1 MIMAIRHGE
10 KPSEDGSILGVD
22 PSGANSPDELSVKG
36 WQRAGA
42 LAVLFANPTL
52 RPGLRKPEKLY
63 APGTTAH
70 VKSMRAYRT
79 LQPLAEVLQLD
90 VSTAFHK
97 GGEAEL
103 ARNLEQA
110 QGVVLIAW
118 EHHAL
123 CQLANDLL
131 GRNDSSPQ
139 DWPDERFDLIWVFD
153 RAGAS
158 WNFKQVP
165 QMLLKG
171 DVPQVL
177 R

>member
-1 MIMAIRHGE
+1 MPI
-10 KPSEDGSILGVD
+10 
-22 PSGANSPDELSVKG
+22 
-36 WQRAGA
+36 
-42 LAVLFANPTL
+42 
-52 RPGLRKPEKLY
+52 
-63 APGTTAH
+63 
-70 VKSMRAYRT
+70 
-79 LQPLAEVLQLD
+79 AEVLQLD

-103 ARNLEQA
+103 ARELDQT
-110 QGVVLIAW
+110 QGVVLIAC

-131 GRNDSSPQ
+131 RRHDISPQ
-139 DWPDERFDLIWVFD
+139 DWPDERFDLIWVFK

-171 DVPQVL
+171 DASPVL
-177 R
+177 